1 MAVHHS
7 PDPDVNSFPQ
17 RQEEVDRS
25 FYPIAVD
32 VVYCPPTSF
41 PSARSTHTPAPV
53 PWIKALPDGCR
64 VTKHLGLLI
73 FRPRERSLG
82 DLLASSR
89 FCCRQRFEWC
99 RRMKVLHNERC
110 AAWEEKVRSV
120 ENVTARKWISV
131 GGMGAFGGWGGWLLT
146 VMNTI
151 LFFLFFF
158 LLLFFLVLGQ
168 CRKKDGKNEEVINC
182 WGIIFRYGRKIFNK
196 NDC

>member
-1 MAVHHS
+1 MLRVWLHVHHVSIHHMAVHQS
-7 PDPDVNSFPQ
+7 PDRDVISFPQ

-25 FYPIAVD
+25 FYPIAVN

-41 PSARSTHTPAPV
+41 PSARSTHTPVPA
-53 PWIKALPDGCR
+53 PWIKALRNGCR

-89 FCCRQRFEWC
+89 FCCRQHFEWR

-110 AAWEEKVRSV
+110 AAWKEKVRSV
-120 ENVTARKWISV
+120 ENVTSRKWISV
-131 GGMGAFGGWGGWLLT
+131 GGGGGVLT

-151 LFFLFFF
+151 LFFLFF
-158 LLLFFLVLGQ
+158 LFLVLGQ
-168 CRKKDGKNEEVINC
+168 SVEKKKEKMRK
-182 WGIIFRYGRKIFNK
+182 
-196 NDC
+196 